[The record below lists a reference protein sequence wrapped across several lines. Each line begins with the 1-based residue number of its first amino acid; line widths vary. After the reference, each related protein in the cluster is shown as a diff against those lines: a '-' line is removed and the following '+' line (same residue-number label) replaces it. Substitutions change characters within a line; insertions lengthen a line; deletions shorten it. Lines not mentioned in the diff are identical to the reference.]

1 MDARSWWDRDLE
13 RAAEGVPPTVLTWTM
28 VVFGIVLLANVV
40 RLGLADSGA
49 QVLLSLL
56 GVVLS
61 AVVLVLS
68 VAMRRR
74 QASRRA

>member
-13 RAAEGVPPTVLTWTM
+13 RAAEGVPPTVLTCTM
-28 VVFGIVLLANVV
+28 VLFGVVLLANVV

-49 QVLLSLL
+49 QVLFSVL
-56 GVVLS
+56 GVALS

-68 VAMRRR
+68 VAIRRR
-74 QASRRA
+74 QASRPA